1 MLATA
6 SPAGPGE
13 SRWGL
18 RWSLT
23 LQSAGQQRRLGFPS
37 LEHKNPD
44 FGTWH
49 DADSIPRRTTS
60 ATHHRKPSMT
70 SHSLHQQKST
80 TSASK
85 PATHCRNQT
94 TFNPSVARLP
104 PGATHLPLGA
114 THLSLGAT
122 HLSLGATH
130 LSLGATHLL
139 SGATHLLSGA
149 THLLSGATHLPLRCH
164 PPSPSVPPTF
174 PPVPPTEVPTEV
186 PLMPFLCRNTCP
198 MEGNQESALG
208 SLALMRPRVGGT
220 GKSPP
225 QKGRQ

>member
-13 SRWGL
+13 SRGGL

-44 FGTWH
+44 FGTWR
-49 DADSIPRRTTS
+49 DADSIPRRTTYV
-60 ATHHRKPSMT
+60 THHRKPSMT

-94 TFNPSVARLP
+94 TFNPSVTRFP

-114 THLSLGAT
+114 THLLSAQPLWCHPPVCIEVPKELRSLIYKNEKSPPRQNGAT
-122 HLSLGATH
+122 H
-130 LSLGATHLL
+130 
-139 SGATHLLSGA
+139 
-149 THLLSGATHLPLRCH
+149 
-164 PPSPSVPPTF
+164 
-174 PPVPPTEVPTEV
+174 
-186 PLMPFLCRNTCP
+186 
-198 MEGNQESALG
+198 
-208 SLALMRPRVGGT
+208 
-220 GKSPP
+220 
-225 QKGRQ
+225 